1 MPRPIWKGQIAFGL
15 VNVPV
20 TIFSAERRADLSFK
34 LIDSRNSSRIRYERV
49 NEETGKEVPWDSIVK
64 GFEYDEGNYVMLS
77 DKELENASPEL
88 TKTIEIE
95 QFVQLDDI
103 EAVYFDRPYY
113 VVPSKGGEKG
123 YVLLREA
130 MAKSGRVGIA
140 KVVIRTRQYLSALL
154 PDGDALVLN
163 LLRFAQE
170 VIPADDFDIPGKT
183 LKQYKVTAKE
193 VGLAEQLIDGM
204 SGEWKPE
211 SFHDD
216 YRNALMKLI
225 EKKVASGKTKAI
237 EEPEEVDEDESK
249 QDRTI
254 NFMDV
259 LKQSL
264 KESGE
269 KKKPA
274 KRPRSRTTRKKRVG

>member
-130 MAKSGRVGIA
+130 MANSGRVGIA

-264 KESGE
+264 KESGG